1 MIKGLKG
8 VKPQIHEDSFIAE
21 TAVLIGDVNI
31 CEGSSV
37 WYGAVLRGDLDNITL
52 GKYSN
57 IQDNCVVHTE
67 IGVPT
72 KIGEYTVI
80 GHGTILHGC
89 NIGNNCL
96 VGMGAI
102 VLNNAVIGDNCI
114 IGAGALVP
122 EGKVIPPNSL
132 VLGVPGKVVRDVTE
146 EEVAAIKKSAIAYNE
161 TYKRY
166 IEED

>member
-1 MIKGLKG
+1 MIKELKG

-114 IGAGALVP
+114 IGAGA
-122 EGKVIPPNSL
+122 
-132 VLGVPGKVVRDVTE
+132 
-146 EEVAAIKKSAIAYNE
+146 
-161 TYKRY
+161 
-166 IEED
+166 